1 MSDGTSTTDTSCEP
15 APGLGLLELG
25 DWDQPEA
32 LVATDEGL
40 WVAGGGISGAFVS
53 AISFDGKAEVLFTMA
68 NARASALTL
77 VGGDTLVV
85 AGRIGGD
92 PNDPAQPGIFLRGLS
107 LDGDELWAV
116 RFGSWPSSYVAA
128 LAPGPDESV
137 YIAGT
142 TDHAPADPNGGPFL
156 LKYDAAGNLERSI
169 DLDANGYLSVE
180 DMTATEEGALYAAV
194 RVDYTASPVVR
205 ALGDDGEVL
214 WELSSSL
221 LGCSFCNELFAGDDG
236 DLYVAGTSDGD
247 VSLARVSPGGEVLW
261 TSIVPHGPSDEVG
274 VLTVTGDGAY
284 LFARSFEGT
293 DSESHL
299 LAVHF
304 GPDGEQ
310 RDIEAT
316 EGPRTEMV
324 SAAASTPAGD
334 VFLAGVSM
342 PGFNS
347 RGRTRAFV
355 MDWPEAP

>member
-1 MSDGTSTTDTSCEP
+1 MSDGTTTTDTTCEP
-15 APGLGLLELG
+15 APGLGLLELSDG
-25 DWDQPEA
+25 DQPKA

-40 WVAGGGISGAFVS
+40 WVAGGRKSDAFVS
-53 AISFDGKAEVLFTMA
+53 AISFDGRAETLLTIA

-92 PNDPAQPGIFLRGLS
+92 PDDPAQHGIFLRGLS

-128 LAPGPDESV
+128 LARGPDESV
-137 YIAGT
+137 YVAGT
-142 TDHAPADPNGGPFL
+142 TDDAPADPNGGPFL

-169 DLDANGYLSVE
+169 DLDTNGYLSVE
-180 DMTATEEGALYAAV
+180 DMTANEAGALYAAV
-194 RVDYTASPVVR
+194 RVDYTAAPVVR
-205 ALGDDGEVL
+205 ALGDDGGVL
-214 WELSSSL
+214 WELPSQQ
-221 LGCSFCNELFAGDDG
+221 LGCSFCNKLFAADDG
-236 DLYVAGTSDGD
+236 DLYVAGTSKGD

-261 TSIVPHGPSDEVG
+261 TSIVAHEPSDEVG
-274 VLTVTGDGAY
+274 VLTVTADGAY
-284 LFARSFEGT
+284 VFARSFEGT

-310 RDIEAT
+310 LNIDAT

-342 PGFNS
+342 PGFN
-347 RGRTRAFV
+347 RTGRTRAFV